1 MGAVYKFEFFHRYPP
16 LENDR
21 GMVELMKKSMVK
33 VVSNDHVMEP
43 ESTMGAEDMAF
54 VLEKTKGCFFF
65 LGTGFE
71 KCAPLHNPKFD
82 FDESILLVGVE
93 TFVQFALDLLE

>member
-1 MGAVYKFEFFHRYPP
+1 
-16 LENDR
+16 
-21 GMVELMKKSMVK
+21 
-33 VVSNDHVMEP
+33 
-43 ESTMGAEDMAF
+43 MAF

-71 KCAPLHNPKFD
+71 DCAPLHNPKFN
-82 FDESILLVGVE
+82 FDESLLLLGVE